1 MYIIYALI
9 SPNPE
14 RKENKDAQYAS
25 VCHAYV
31 YNFEKPL
38 KTEWVSSRCVCV
50 WNLGETLGAWEERD
64 PLDLGFLLAT
74 TDATETPLDRAADT
88 AASGVAAA
96 DARGFSVGSD
106 GRHDAGCFGM
116 ANAAS
121 ARAAGGHLC
130 AAVAEALVVLQG
142 LLNGVGRFALALE
155 IVWVVFNTRPTTV
168 VSSRLSHQV
177 STLFIIEYSS
187 ETISHARWY
196 DGDSLQ
202 GTMPLYRVDNVLPW
216 SSSQSLLVR
225 VLNRCEGTVF
235 LDAVASETGSIVWAL
250 VVVPTERCL
259 VETIDDVGA
268 LEVLFPKMGSTVSN
282 FLIMTQLVKR
292 PV

>member
-1 MYIIYALI
+1 
-9 SPNPE
+9 
-14 RKENKDAQYAS
+14 
-25 VCHAYV
+25 
-31 YNFEKPL
+31 
-38 KTEWVSSRCVCV
+38 VCV
-50 WNLGETLGAWEERD
+50 WNLRETLGAWKERD

-74 TDATETPLDRAADT
+74 TDATETPLDCAAD
-88 AASGVAAA
+88 APASGVAAA

-106 GRHDAGCFGM
+106 GRDDAGCFGM

-142 LLNGVGRFALALE
+142 LLDGVGRFALALE
-155 IVWVVFNTRPTTV
+155 IVWVVFLRCVSEVQPRNGWRTYNTRPATV

-216 SSSQSLLVR
+216 SSPQGLLVR
-225 VLNRCEGTVF
+225 ILDRREGTVF
-235 LDAVASETGSIVWAL
+235 FDAVASETGSIVRAL